1 MAKEIAVDAKNKTLG
16 RLSSEIARL
25 LQGKDKPNYAPNKL
39 ADVKVV
45 VKNAHEVSL
54 TGAKVNSKV
63 YYRHTGRPGHLKT
76 TKYRDIFAK
85 NPEWVVRH
93 AVLGMLPKNRLR
105 AKRIKLLTFVSS
117 SEGQK

>member
-1 MAKEIAVDAKNKTLG
+1 MKEQITLDAKDRTLG

-25 LQGKDKPNYAPNKL
+25 LQGKDSPGFAPNKL
-39 ADVKVV
+39 TDVKVA
-45 VKNAHEVSL
+45 VKNAHLIKL
-54 TGAKVNSKV
+54 TGAKPSQKV

-76 TKYRDIFAK
+76 IKHRDIFAK

-105 AKRIKLLTFVSS
+105 AKRIKNLVF
-117 SEGQK
+117 EK

>member
-1 MAKEIAVDAKNKTLG
+1 MAKEITIEAKNKPLG
-16 RLSSEIARL
+16 RLSTEIARL
-25 LQGKDKPNYAPNKL
+25 LQGKDKPSFAPNKL

-45 VKNAHEVSL
+45 VKNAHLVNL
-54 TGAKVNSKV
+54 TGTKAQQKV

-76 TKYRDIFAK
+76 TKYKEVFAK

-105 AKRIKLLTFVSS
+105 AQRIKLLSFTRSPR
-117 SEGQK
+117 